1 MKCLDDID
9 ALLREC
15 IEFPYP
21 ALIKPLANLRAQI
34 ALDVLGER
42 REAERWKLLAMADV
56 GEPE

>member
-21 ALIKPLANLRAQI
+21 ALIKTVMNIRAQMV
-34 ALDVLGER
+34 LDVAEER
-42 REAERWKLLAMADV
+42 LRLTSVPVEV